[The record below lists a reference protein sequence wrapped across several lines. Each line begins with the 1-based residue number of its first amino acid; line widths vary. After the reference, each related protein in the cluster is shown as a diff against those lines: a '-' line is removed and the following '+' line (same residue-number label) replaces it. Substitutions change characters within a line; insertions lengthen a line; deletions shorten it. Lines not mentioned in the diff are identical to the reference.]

1 MVDRLPSLNA
11 LRAFETA
18 ARHLSLARA
27 AEELHVTPAA
37 VSHQIKALETDL
49 GTPLFRRV
57 GRDLLLTDAAQAA
70 LPALRAAF
78 DSLTEATRRLREA
91 SDGHIIT
98 VSAAPSFASSW
109 LLPRLERFREV
120 YPDYDVRL
128 DASARLVDF
137 ARDSVDIAVRYG
149 SGDWPGL
156 DVTPLFDDVIF
167 PVCSP
172 ALRDSNQ
179 PLRSPDDLARHRL
192 LHYEWHTETGTRPDW
207 KMWLMAAGA
216 TAVDPNRGPRF
227 TALGMAVQ
235 AAVEGHGVALGS
247 HAICQGHLAAGRLV
261 KPFDFEMK
269 LEFSYFVAVPPANLA
284 RRPVAAFRDWLMA
297 EASGEPTETPAT
309 PSAEGPPAN

>member
-18 ARHLSLARA
+18 ARHLSLTRA
-27 AEELHVTPAA
+27 ADELHVTPAA
-37 VSHQIKALETDL
+37 VSHQIKALESDL
-49 GTPLFRRV
+49 GTQLFRRV
-57 GRDLLLTDAAQAA
+57 GRDLYLTDAAQAA

-78 DSLTEATRRLREA
+78 DNLATATRRLREA
-91 SDGHIIT
+91 NDGHIIT

-120 YPDYDVRL
+120 HPEFDVRL

-167 PVCSP
+167 PVCNP
-172 ALRDSNQ
+172 ALRDGRP
-179 PLRSPDDLARHRL
+179 PLRTPDDLARHRL
-192 LHYEWHTETGTRPDW
+192 LHYEWQTETGTHPDW

-216 TAVDPNRGPRF
+216 TRVDPNRGPRF

-269 LEFSYFVAVPPANLA
+269 LEFSYFVAVPPGNLG
-284 RRPVAAFRDWLMA
+284 RRPVAAFRDWLLA
-297 EASGEPTETPAT
+297 EASGEPTEEAPRAAAGAPA
-309 PSAEGPPAN
+309 G